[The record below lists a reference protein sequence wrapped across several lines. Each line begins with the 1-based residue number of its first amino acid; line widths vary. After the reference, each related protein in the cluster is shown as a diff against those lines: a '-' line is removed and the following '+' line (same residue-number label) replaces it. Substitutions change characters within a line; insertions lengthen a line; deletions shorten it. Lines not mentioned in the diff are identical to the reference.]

1 MYFHFTADIGGSLG
15 LTNGLS
21 FIDIVRI
28 LAAIGM
34 IAFPWGKL
42 DRLIGAIWGFFRR
55 KFFGNQEPPPS
66 ILDGLYRA
74 VDIVFAVPQIP
85 SQVEGP
91 RGNPGDAG
99 YVPSF
104 VDFVEWHKDKEDEA
118 KRDGIFPIP
127 VVGLKEFLEHVGS
140 IRGRPL
146 LAVETSPPETEAGT
160 PPPEPQV
167 VEAQEGSW
175 AQPSE
180 NTTSPAFSEW
190 FRSIFHLYSDPLLI
204 AARDIEAGEINDE
217 NIVGI
222 DQESEPVSL
231 INEANFDLKEGEMEE
246 IELNE
251 EADAVPQTPDR
262 ASMAMANENRHSFF
276 RRLLKCDC
284 CRKNS
289 DVEARTKSAHSTATQ
304 ASQATLITM
313 LDIEE
318 CENVERNCPL
328 PTIPLLEEEID
339 QEIKETA
346 KLLAKDTSEDCAE
359 STTEGIEMEDVS
371 KCVEEEP
378 KDVSPEMHESSEDEE
393 SLTCDVIQST
403 AEESTEIA
411 TIANV
416 ERESGLVPV
425 EAPSSSLPL
434 LERWNL
440 LEERERT
447 PPTSS
452 NKSGSHHSS
461 AK

>member
-1 MYFHFTADIGGSLG
+1 MFLHFTADIGGSLG

-21 FIDIVRI
+21 FIDMVRI

-34 IAFPWGKL
+34 LAFPWGKL

-66 ILDGLYRA
+66 ILDGLNHA

-91 RGNPGDAG
+91 RSNPGDAG

-104 VDFVEWHKDKEDEA
+104 VDFVEWHKDKVDKA
-118 KRDGIFPIP
+118 KKDGIFPIP
-127 VVGLKEFLEHVGS
+127 AVGLNEFLEHVES

-146 LAVETSPPETEAGT
+146 LAVEASPPETGAET
-160 PPPEPQV
+160 PPPELPQV
-167 VEAQEGSW
+167 VEAQEGSG

-180 NTTSPAFSEW
+180 NTASPAFSEW

-217 NIVGI
+217 NIQGI

-231 INEANFDLKEGEMEE
+231 INEANFDEEVGES
-246 IELNE
+246 IPLNE
-251 EADAVPQTPDR
+251 ETAEAVPQTPDR
-262 ASMAMANENRHSFF
+262 ASMAMANENRRSFL

-284 CRKNS
+284 CGNKS
-289 DVEARTKSAHSTATQ
+289 DVEARAKSAHSTATQ

-318 CENVERNCPL
+318 SENVERNSPL
-328 PTIPLLEEEID
+328 PTIPLLEKEID

-346 KLLAKDTSEDCAE
+346 KLLAKEVSEDCTE
-359 STTEGIEMEDVS
+359 STTESIEMEEVS
-371 KCVEEEP
+371 KCVEGEEEH
-378 KDVSPEMHESSEDEE
+378 SCSEDEN
-393 SLTCDVIQST
+393 SLTCDVMQST
-403 AEESTEIA
+403 AEESNE
-411 TIANV
+411 IANV

-425 EAPSSSLPL
+425 EAPFSSLPL

-440 LEERERT
+440 LDEGEIM
-447 PPTSS
+447 PPSPTSS
-452 NKSGSHHSS
+452 SKNGSRHSS